1 MLMEMCR
8 IMYIPF
14 MYNHVMTIIIETS
27 LCSSDVQLPT
37 VTSLVSSLD
46 LHLHQYKIDALNII
60 LSVHLTYVSLYMYEQ
75 AHGNDE

>member
-8 IMYIPF
+8 VMYIPF
-14 MYNHVMTIIIETS
+14 MYNHVMTIINIS
-27 LCSSDVQLPT
+27 LQYIVQLPT

-46 LHLHQYKIDALNII
+46 LHLHQYIIDALNII
-60 LSVHLTYVSLYMYEQ
+60 LSVHVTYYVSLCMYEQ